1 MTNVRMRR
9 FLLLVG
15 FLCLSAVAK
24 AVVGWQDTESHLWF
38 NWTDNSKTAVMVIQS
53 QVGSYSGEYTI
64 PASIMAKKNQESDPE
79 EVSVRQIA
87 NEAFKG
93 SGVTIVTIEDAI
105 TTIGS
110 NAFQNCS
117 SLTSI
122 TLPAT
127 LQSIG
132 ANAFANTSLT
142 TISIPSSVTF
152 IGGSAF
158 QNCNKLIK
166 ATFDSIGALC
176 GITFSGSNSNP
187 LYYAKHLWITDETD
201 ERTSI
206 EIPGSVTAIPNYAFQ
221 NCNSLTRVT
230 IMEGVESIGISSFEG
245 CSGLQSVSIPSS
257 VTEINN
263 RAFNV
268 GSTNS
273 LEEARFATW
282 ATLYNITF
290 ADKNSNPLYNAH
302 HLYIGNN
309 EQESTEVTLPSTA
322 YIKPRIFA
330 GASFITRVTIPSQV
344 TFIGEDA
351 FCDCSKINTV
361 IYEDED
367 QLKETS
373 YANEKANP
381 LYYGATPSIT
391 GVALG
396 TLTFTHNI
404 KDNAFTNAKWL
415 TEITIGP
422 GVTSIGKNAFKAC
435 TNLSTVNFQGNTLT
449 TIDDDAFY
457 GCSALQVISLP
468 SSMTTIGTRAFRDSK
483 LTSINIPAE
492 CTTLGSSIFEN
503 CTALTTATFATNA
516 TMTSLPDNIFK
527 GCNNL
532 ISVTIPEVVAAIGDG
547 AFQGCSKLPAPPMS
561 TALITIGKNA
571 FNGCTGIFDLVLSEK
586 GSLATIGESAFRG
599 CNKITMA
606 SLPATI
612 DIIGNNAFSGCTA
625 LTDIYI
631 YRTTVPT
638 TIFTETFGGRQSEM
652 KLHVENETAK
662 TAYEKAPIWTDF
674 DIVTKSECTLTF
686 YFNEQLTDP
695 LTSKTY
701 SISGEAGKPI
711 KDEKLNTLNT
721 LRDLTERDDF
731 SGWWNNQGK
740 IVDIPSVFPS
750 ENISY
755 YGYYSTTYD
764 TDKFKY
770 LLEPAETLNNRNLE
784 RRATVVG
791 HHLTQSDTDIKI
803 PQTIGTP
810 SYTVDSI
817 APNAL
822 SGVDIY
828 TLELPNT
835 IKGIGDAAFK
845 NCSNLMSVNI
855 PTALDSIRN
864 NVFEGC
870 LALTS
875 IKIPTNVKKIGYQA
889 FCNSGLSEITIP
901 ATIEKMSNE
910 VFKDCKSLETVV
922 FAESFNLSIPK
933 YTFWNCTRLSNITLR
948 SSIGAIGECA
958 FQNCD
963 SIRNINFIPE
973 GLNVISNYAF
983 AYCDSLNIITL
994 PRTIS
999 NIGKKV
1005 FTGCSKIVQ
1014 ITVNTEE
1021 DDIAPSAAKD
1031 AFDQTVYD
1039 NAQLYVKYPAKFTAE
1054 PWSIFAH
1061 CNTAQTYTLTYKVD
1075 GETYTINN
1083 EPQTIPYMVGE
1094 SLTPISEPVKAG
1106 HEFSGWQGMPAIM
1119 PGEDVNVYGK
1129 FKYKLSF
1136 SYADG
1141 SEKPENDKEFSLPK
1155 DECYF
1160 YGDAIDKDAFEA
1172 ALVWAGYHPTLDTEI
1187 PATMPAEDLG
1197 IKVEYELAEQDTT
1210 ISDIKYKVY
1219 LLADRAEV
1227 IASPDVKVK
1236 EITIPATITY
1246 RGNQYPVKAIQE
1258 GAFARNQNIE
1268 KITLTADIDNIGKR
1282 AFFDNRFK
1290 EFIIPENVERIGADA
1305 FLNCSSLEKLTFK
1318 GNKITELPDGVFSNC
1333 YALKSVILPSSITKI
1348 GKSAFAGSLSKNPL
1362 DSIVVNSDNGE
1373 MPVADPSS
1381 FDDIKYKNTKLRIKK
1396 SVYDNCPKDDK
1407 GVAILPTPWNSFVDK
1422 APIGEESSTNRC
1434 DTVKISYDKGK
1445 LKFTCTTT
1453 GAQIVSWV
1461 EVDDTQER
1469 VGNWD
1474 LVRIYIIKAYAKKD
1488 GYIPSETVTRQ
1499 ITWRNGRPVF
1509 GKGFESVTLEEANP
1523 KKGDINEDG
1532 VITAQ
1537 DGSLILQHVAGKET
1551 PDVNW

>member
-15 FLCLSAVAK
+15 FLCLTTVVNAAVIGWKDAASGLWVDWVDK
-24 AVVGWQDTESHLWF
+24 NTKDAV
-38 NWTDNSKTAVMVIQS
+38 KVIQVPNNES
-53 QVGSYSGEYTI
+53 AYSGSYTI
-64 PASIMAKKNQESDPE
+64 PANILSPEDP
-79 EVSVRQIA
+79 EVSVPVTEIA
-87 NEAFKG
+87 VSAFKG
-93 SGVTIVTIEDAI
+93 ATDLTDVIIEATI
-105 TTIGS
+105 TTIGKETFKNS
-110 NAFQNCS
+110 G
-117 SLTSI
+117 LTSI
-122 TLPAT
+122 VLPPTLEE
-127 LQSIG
+127 IG
-132 ANAFANTSLT
+132 TNAFENTQLAN
-142 TISIPSSVTF
+142 ISIPATVTY

-158 QNCNKLIK
+158 NNCTKLKK
-166 ATFDSIGALC
+166 ATFDSIEALC
-176 GITFSGSNSNP
+176 GITFDGSTSNP
-187 LYYAKHLWITDETD
+187 LYYAHDLYFGDSKITQLSIPATV
-201 ERTSI
+201 TSI
-206 EIPGSVTAIPNYAFQ
+206 PAYALQ

-309 EQESTEVTLPSTA
+309 EQESKEVTLPSTA

-361 IYEDED
+361 IYEDEN

-547 AFQGCSKLPAPPMS
+547 AFQGCSKLPAPPIS

-1155 DECYF
+1155 DEWYF
-1160 YGDAIDKDAFEA
+1160 YGDAIDKDALLK
-1172 ALVWAGYHPTLDTEI
+1172 ALQWAEYDYDDIEI
-1187 PATMPAEDLG
+1187 PATMPANDLP
-1197 IKVEYELAEQDTT
+1197 IEIMYRRAEQTASFEYQNT
-1210 ISDIKYKVY
+1210 SLNYKVY
-1219 LLADRAEV
+1219 LLDDKAEV
-1227 IASPDVKVK
+1227 IASPNVAGN
-1236 EITIPATITY
+1236 ITIPANIVY
-1246 RGNQYPVKAIQE
+1246 NEKVYPVKAIQD
-1258 GAFARNQNIE
+1258 GAFEGNQ
-1268 KITLTADIDNIGKR
+1268 KITKMTIEADITSIGSR
-1282 AFFDNRFK
+1282 AFFDNRFTT
-1290 EFIIPENVERIGADA
+1290 FTIPTNVERIGADA
-1305 FLNCSSLEKLTFK
+1305 FLCCSSMATLTF
-1318 GNKITELPDGVFSNC
+1318 NDKIEELPSGVFRNC
-1333 YALKSVILPSSITKI
+1333 LALSDVNLPSSITRI
-1348 GKSAFAGSLSKNPL
+1348 GKQAFAGCSKLELLTIN
-1362 DSIVVNSDNGE
+1362 NTT
-1373 MPVADPSS
+1373 MPNAEAST
-1381 FDDIKYKNTKLRIKK
+1381 FDQNQYAYTKLR
-1396 SVYDNCPKDDK
+1396 VPVGVDVDN
-1407 GVAILPTPWNSFVDK
+1407 LPTPWLNFVDK
-1422 APIGEESSTNRC
+1422 AVEGGVSTTNKC
-1434 DTVKISYDKGK
+1434 TTPEIVYDKGK
-1445 LKFTCTTT
+1445 LKFSCST
-1453 GAQIVSWV
+1453 ADAEIVSWV
-1461 EVDDTQER
+1461 DVDDVQQR
-1469 VGNWD
+1469 VGNEWE
-1474 LVRIYIIKAYAKKD
+1474 LVRIYTIHAYARKTSWIKSD
-1488 GYIPSETVTRQ
+1488 EPQNVT
-1499 ITWRNGRPVF
+1499 ITWRNGTPTF
-1509 GKGFESVTLEEANP
+1509 GEGFKSVTLE
-1523 KKGDINEDG
+1523 K
-1532 VITAQ
+1532 
-1537 DGSLILQHVAGKET
+1537 SY
-1551 PDVNW
+1551 PDVNNDGKINTVDATEILKMLVE